1 MQITL
6 NDGRAINTVTAT
18 KAELLEAANAMGM
31 TTAYL
36 CQFGDLRFR
45 EPWQKAVEALATE
58 RANQPELQPS
68 PLADSAEPAPD
79 AQAAYEHFRR
89 STYHAL
95 RKYFDP
101 RRCEDFATALA
112 RRQFNM
118 HLSGRDQELIT
129 RYCDWYARRS
139 LTGCEPQQVPTT
151 A

>member
-6 NDGRAINTVTAT
+6 NDGRTVETTTAT
-18 KAELLEAANAMGM
+18 KAELLDAANALGM

-45 EPWQKAVEALATE
+45 EPWQKAVEALAQQK
-58 RANQPELQPS
+58 ANQLELQPS

-79 AQAAYEHFRR
+79 AIAAYEGFRR
-89 STYHAL
+89 STYNAL
-95 RKYFDP
+95 RKHFDAV
-101 RRCEDFATALA
+101 RASDFATALA

-118 HLSGRDQELIT
+118 PLSARDQELIS
-129 RYCDWYARRS
+129 RYREWYARRQ
-139 LTGCEPQQVPTT
+139 LAGREPQRELAT